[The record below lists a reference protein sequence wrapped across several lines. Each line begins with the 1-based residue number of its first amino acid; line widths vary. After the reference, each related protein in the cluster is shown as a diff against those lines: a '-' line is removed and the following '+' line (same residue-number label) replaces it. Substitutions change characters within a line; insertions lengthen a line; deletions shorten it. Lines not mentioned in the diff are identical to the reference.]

1 MRLPLTLLIVCT
13 SLTGCATSKD
23 QLSFDACAA
32 SVREATEKSRTYSDA
47 QKRSFEIDAAASLA
61 TITPIEDGVFE
72 LKLIASVDGEGGQ
85 RTPQNFLCRTRF
97 TSGQDRPDV
106 IAFSFLLDSD

>member
-1 MRLPLTLLIVCT
+1 MRLPLALIIVCT
-13 SLTGCATSKD
+13 SLTGCATSQD

-61 TITPIEDGVFE
+61 TITPIEDKVFE

-97 TSGQDRPDV
+97 TPGRERPDV